1 MKKIILFIIIFII
14 LIIGI
19 SFAVLN
25 AEAVRLSYYFGDINA
40 PLSLIIVL
48 SLACGAVLGMLAS
61 LTLVVRLKH
70 DLKKLDKSNKLAEK
84 EIENLRSLPLKDN

>member
-1 MKKIILFIIIFII
+1 MKKIILFIVIFII

-25 AEAVRLSYYFGDINA
+25 ADSVQLNYYFAQIDA

-48 SLACGAVLGMLAS
+48 TLACGAILGMAAS
-61 LTLVVRLKH
+61 LTVILRLKH
-70 DLKKLDKSNKLAEK
+70 ELRKLDKSNKLAEK